1 MSVIPLSRRKLLQQ
15 SFLLSAAL
23 AGGKAFASNNGPAL
37 PQARLPA
44 NELAANE
51 AYWQS
56 VSAFYK
62 KADGIVNL
70 EHGYWGKM
78 ALPVE
83 QSYIDLTKMVNHQL
97 SYYARKDWYDD
108 AQASVKAVADSLA
121 VPADEIALTRNATE
135 AMHNLLFQYK
145 DIKPGDSLMWADIDY
160 PAFKRTMAAVAE
172 QRGATG
178 IELTLPAQASKQ
190 QLLNAYQDKIR
201 STPNL
206 KLMILTH
213 ASNQHGL
220 ILPVAEIAAF
230 AKQHGVDVICDCA
243 QSWGLIDFTLPQLNV
258 DWAVFN
264 LHKWI
269 GSPVGVG
276 ALYMRKGTLD
286 KVAPY
291 PGESDP
297 DNTMVHKRVHIATS
311 NFAAFLAVP
320 DAIRFHN
327 KVGPA
332 GKMARLKYLRERW
345 VTAARQ
351 MSHIEVLGATDDAS
365 ASGMGAFRLAGQSS
379 REQINQLQL
388 RLENEF
394 GVFTVGRHDLASG
407 SCIRVTPQVFTTL
420 AEVDALVAALSKL
433 A

>member
-1 MSVIPLSRRKLLQQ
+1 MLSGSL
-15 SFLLSAAL
+15 AATR
-23 AGGKAFASNNGPAL
+23 AFADGWPAL
-37 PQARLPA
+37 PQSDLSAV
-44 NELAANE
+44 ELAKDE
-51 AYWQS
+51 AYWRL

-62 KADGIVNL
+62 KTDGIVNL

-83 QSYIDLTKMVNHQL
+83 QSYIELTKMVNHQL
-97 SYYARKDWYDD
+97 SYYARKDWYGDSKD
-108 AQASVKAVADSLA
+108 SVSAVAESLA
-121 VPADEIALTRNATE
+121 VPPEEIALTRNATE

-145 DIKPGDSLMWADIDY
+145 GIKPGDTLMWADIDY
-160 PAFKRTMAAVAE
+160 PAFQRTMAALAE

-178 IELTLPAQASKQ
+178 VEITLPAQASKQ
-190 QLLNAYQDKIR
+190 QLLEVYQDKIR
-201 STPNL
+201 STANL

-243 QSWGLIDFTLPQLNV
+243 QSWGLIDFTLPELNV

-291 PGESDP
+291 PGETDP
-297 DNTMVHKRVHIATS
+297 DNTLVHKRVHMATS

-320 DAIRFHN
+320 DAIRFHH

-332 GKMARLKYLRERW
+332 AKMARLKYLRERW
-345 VTAARQ
+345 VSKARN
-351 MSHIEVLGATDDAS
+351 MPHIEVLGATDDAS
-365 ASGMGAFRLAGQSS
+365 ASGMGAFRLAGQTS
-379 REQINQLQL
+379 REQINQLQK

-394 GVFTVGRHDLASG
+394 GVFTVGRYDLSSG

-420 AEVDALVAALSKL
+420 QEIDALVDALASL

>member
-1 MSVIPLSRRKLLQQ
+1 MPAPLLSRRKLLQHSLLLSGSLVATKALADSWPSLPQ
-15 SFLLSAAL
+15 SNLSAAEL
-23 AGGKAFASNNGPAL
+23 AGD
-37 PQARLPA
+37 
-44 NELAANE
+44 E
-51 AYWQS
+51 AYWRS

-62 KADGIVNL
+62 KTDGIVNL

-83 QSYIDLTKMVNHQL
+83 QSYIELTKMVNHQL

-108 AQASVKAVADSLA
+108 AKASARVVAESLA
-121 VPADEIALTRNATE
+121 VSAEEIALTRNATE

-145 DIKPGDSLMWADIDY
+145 GIKPGDRLMWADIDY
-160 PAFKRTMAAVAE
+160 PAFQRTMAALAE
-172 QRGATG
+172 QRGAAG
-178 IELTLPAQASKQ
+178 VEISLPAQANKQ
-190 QLLNAYQDKIR
+190 QLLEVYQEKIR

-230 AKQHGVDVICDCA
+230 AKLHGVDVICDCA
-243 QSWGLIDFTLPQLNV
+243 QSWGLIDFTLPELKV

-297 DNTMVHKRVHIATS
+297 DNTLVHKRVHMATS

-320 DAIRFHN
+320 DAVRFHN
-327 KVGPA
+327 RVGPA
-332 GKMARLKYLRERW
+332 AKMARLKYLRERW
-345 VTAARQ
+345 VSKARN
-351 MSHIEVLGATDDAS
+351 MPHIEVLGATDDAS
-365 ASGMGAFRLAGQSS
+365 ASGMGGFRLAGQTS
-379 REQINQLQL
+379 REQINQLQK

-394 GVFTVGRHDLASG
+394 GVFTVGRHDLSSG

-420 AEVDALVAALSKL
+420 QEIDALVDALASL

>member
-1 MSVIPLSRRKLLQQ
+1 MSSPLISRRKLLQH
-15 SFLLSAAL
+15 SLLLSGSLAATHAL
-23 AGGKAFASNNGPAL
+23 ADSWPAL
-37 PQARLPA
+37 PQSDLSGA
-44 NELAANE
+44 ELAGDE
-51 AYWQS
+51 AYWRS

-62 KADGIVNL
+62 KTDGIVNL

-83 QSYIDLTKMVNHQL
+83 QSYIELTKMVNHQL
-97 SYYARKDWYDD
+97 SYYARKDWYGD
-108 AQASVKAVADSLA
+108 AKASVSAVAEALA
-121 VPADEIALTRNATE
+121 VPTEEIALTRNATE

-145 DIKPGDSLMWADIDY
+145 GIQPGDRLMWADIDY
-160 PAFKRTMAAVAE
+160 PAFQHTMAALAE

-178 IELTLPAQASKQ
+178 VEITLPAQASKQ
-190 QLLNAYQDKIR
+190 QLLEVYQDKIR
-201 STPNL
+201 STANL

-243 QSWGLIDFTLPQLNV
+243 QSWGLIDFTLPELNV

-291 PGESDP
+291 PGETDP
-297 DNTMVHKRVHIATS
+297 DNTLVHKRVHMATS

-320 DAIRFHN
+320 DAVRFHN
-327 KVGPA
+327 RVGPA
-332 GKMARLKYLRERW
+332 AKMARLKYLRERW
-345 VTAARQ
+345 VSKARN
-351 MSHIEVLGATDDAS
+351 MPHIEVLGATDDAS
-365 ASGMGAFRLAGQSS
+365 ASGMGAFRLAGQTS
-379 REQINQLQL
+379 REQINQLQK

-394 GVFTVGRHDLASG
+394 GVFTVGRYDLSSG

-420 AEVDALVAALSKL
+420 QEIDALVDALASL

>member
-1 MSVIPLSRRKLLQQ
+1 MSAPLLSRRKLLQH
-15 SFLLSAAL
+15 SLLLSGSLAATR
-23 AGGKAFASNNGPAL
+23 AFADGWPAL
-37 PQARLPA
+37 PQSDLSAV
-44 NELAANE
+44 ELAADE
-51 AYWQS
+51 AYWRS

-62 KADGIVNL
+62 KTDGIVNL

-83 QSYIDLTKMVNHQL
+83 QSYIELTKMVNHQL
-97 SYYARKDWYDD
+97 SFYARKDWYGDSKD
-108 AQASVKAVADSLA
+108 SVNAVAESLA
-121 VPADEIALTRNATE
+121 VPPEEIALTRNATE

-145 DIKPGDSLMWADIDY
+145 GIKPGDTLMWADIDY
-160 PAFKRTMAAVAE
+160 PAFQRTMAALAE

-178 IELTLPAQASKQ
+178 VEITLPAQASKQ
-190 QLLNAYQDKIR
+190 QLLEVYQDKIR
-201 STPNL
+201 STANL

-243 QSWGLIDFTLPQLNV
+243 QSWGLIDFTLPELNV

-291 PGESDP
+291 PGETDP
-297 DNTMVHKRVHIATS
+297 DNTLVHKRVHMATS

-327 KVGPA
+327 RVGPA
-332 GKMARLKYLRERW
+332 AKMARLKYLRERW
-345 VTAARQ
+345 VSKARN
-351 MSHIEVLGATDDAS
+351 MPHIEVLGATDDAS
-365 ASGMGAFRLAGQSS
+365 ASGMGGFRLAGQTS
-379 REQINQLQL
+379 REQVNQLQK
-388 RLENEF
+388 RLENVF

-420 AEVDALVAALSKL
+420 KDIDALVDALASL

>member
-1 MSVIPLSRRKLLQQ
+1 M
-15 SFLLSAAL
+15 
-23 AGGKAFASNNGPAL
+23 
-37 PQARLPA
+37 
-44 NELAANE
+44 
-51 AYWQS
+51 
-56 VSAFYK
+56 
-62 KADGIVNL
+62 
-70 EHGYWGKM
+70 
-78 ALPVE
+78 
-83 QSYIDLTKMVNHQL
+83 
-97 SYYARKDWYDD
+97 
-108 AQASVKAVADSLA
+108 
-121 VPADEIALTRNATE
+121 
-135 AMHNLLFQYK
+135 
-145 DIKPGDSLMWADIDY
+145 
-160 PAFKRTMAAVAE
+160 KR
-172 QRGATG
+172 
-178 IELTLPAQASKQ
+178 
-190 QLLNAYQDKIR
+190 
-201 STPNL
+201 NL

-243 QSWGLIDFTLPQLNV
+243 QSWGLIDFTLPELHV

-276 ALYMRKGTLD
+276 ALYMRKGTLH

-291 PGESDP
+291 PGETDP
-297 DNTMVHKRVHIATS
+297 DNTLVHKRVHMATS

-332 GKMARLKYLRERW
+332 AKMARLKYLRERW
-345 VTAARQ
+345 VSKARH
-351 MSHIEVLGATDDAS
+351 MPHIEVLGATDDAS
-365 ASGMGAFRLAGQSS
+365 ASGMGGFRLAGQTS
-379 REQINQLQL
+379 REQINQLQK

-394 GVFTVGRHDLASG
+394 GVFTVGRYDLSSG

-420 AEVDALVAALSKL
+420 QEIDALVDALASL

>member
-1 MSVIPLSRRKLLQQ
+1 MSVNLLSRRKLLQQ
-15 SFLLSAAL
+15 SLIISGVL
-23 AGGKAFASNNGPAL
+23 AGGKVLASDWPVL
-37 PQARLPA
+37 PQTGLSAA
-44 NELAANE
+44 ELAANE

-56 VSAFYK
+56 VSTFYK
-62 KADGIVNL
+62 KVDGIVNL

-78 ALPVE
+78 SLPVE
-83 QSYIDLTKMVNHQL
+83 RAYIDLTKMVNHQL
-97 SYYARKDWYDD
+97 SYYARKDWYADFK
-108 AQASVKAVADSLA
+108 ASVSAVAESLA
-121 VPADEIALTRNATE
+121 VSADEIALTRNATE

-145 DIKPGDSLMWADIDY
+145 GIKPGDSLMWADIDY
-160 PAFKRTMAAVAE
+160 PAFQRTMAAVAQ
-172 QRGATG
+172 QRRAEG
-178 IELTLPAQASKQ
+178 IQITLPAQASKQ
-190 QLLNAYQDKIR
+190 QLLEVYQDKIR

-220 ILPVAEIAAF
+220 ILPVAEIATY
-230 AKQHGVDVICDCA
+230 AKQYGVDVICDCA
-243 QSWGLIDFTLPQLNV
+243 QSWGLIDFTLPALNV

-297 DNTMVHKRVHIATS
+297 DNTLVNKRVHIATS

-327 KVGPA
+327 QVGPA
-332 GKMARLKYLRERW
+332 AKMARLKYLRERW
-345 VTAARQ
+345 VTPARQ
-351 MSHIEVLGATDDAS
+351 MPHIEVLGATDDAS

-379 REQINQLQL
+379 REQVNQLQQ

-394 GVFTVGRHDLASG
+394 GVFTVGRHELASG

-420 AEVDALVAALSKL
+420 QEIDALVAALSKL

>member
-1 MSVIPLSRRKLLQQ
+1 MSAPLLSRRKLFQRSL
-15 SFLLSAAL
+15 LLSGSLAATRVFADSWPTLPQSDLSGAEL
-23 AGGKAFASNNGPAL
+23 AGD
-37 PQARLPA
+37 
-44 NELAANE
+44 E
-51 AYWQS
+51 AYWRS

-62 KADGIVNL
+62 KTDGIVNL

-83 QSYIDLTKMVNHQL
+83 QSYIELTKMVNHQL
-97 SYYARKDWYDD
+97 SYYARKDWYGD
-108 AQASVKAVADSLA
+108 AKASVSAVAEALA
-121 VPADEIALTRNATE
+121 VPTEEIALTRNATE

-145 DIKPGDSLMWADIDY
+145 GIKPGDSLMWADIDY
-160 PAFKRTMAAVAE
+160 PAFQRTMAALAE

-178 IELTLPAQASKQ
+178 VEIALPAQASQQ
-190 QLLNAYQDKIR
+190 QLLEVYQEKIR
-201 STPNL
+201 STANL

-243 QSWGLIDFTLPQLNV
+243 QSWGLIDFTLPELNV

-276 ALYMRKGTLD
+276 ALYMRMGTLD

-291 PGESDP
+291 PGETDP
-297 DNTMVHKRVHIATS
+297 DNTRVHKRVHMATS

-327 KVGPA
+327 KVGA
-332 GKMARLKYLRERW
+332 AAKMARLKYLRERW
-345 VTAARQ
+345 VSKARN
-351 MSHIEVLGATDDAS
+351 MPHIEVLGATDDAS
-365 ASGMGAFRLAGQSS
+365 ASGMGGFRLAGQTS
-379 REQINQLQL
+379 REQVNQLQK
-388 RLENEF
+388 RLETEF

-420 AEVDALVAALSKL
+420 QEIDALVEALASL
-433 A
+433 V

>member
-1 MSVIPLSRRKLLQQ
+1 MLSGSL
-15 SFLLSAAL
+15 AATR
-23 AGGKAFASNNGPAL
+23 AFADGWPAL
-37 PQARLPA
+37 PQSDLSAV
-44 NELAANE
+44 ELAKDE
-51 AYWQS
+51 AYWRL

-62 KADGIVNL
+62 KTDGIVNL

-83 QSYIDLTKMVNHQL
+83 QSYIELTKMVNHQL
-97 SYYARKDWYDD
+97 SFYARKDWYGDSKD
-108 AQASVKAVADSLA
+108 SVSAVAESLA
-121 VPADEIALTRNATE
+121 VPPEEIALTRNATE

-145 DIKPGDSLMWADIDY
+145 GIKPGDTLMWADIDY
-160 PAFKRTMAAVAE
+160 PAFQRTMAALAE

-178 IELTLPAQASKQ
+178 VEITLPAQASKQ
-190 QLLNAYQDKIR
+190 QLLEVYQDKIR
-201 STPNL
+201 STANL

-243 QSWGLIDFTLPQLNV
+243 QSWGLIDFTLPELNV

-291 PGESDP
+291 PGETDP
-297 DNTMVHKRVHIATS
+297 DNTLVHKRVHMATS

-320 DAIRFHN
+320 DAIRFHH

-332 GKMARLKYLRERW
+332 AKMARLKYLRERW
-345 VTAARQ
+345 VSKARN
-351 MSHIEVLGATDDAS
+351 MPHIEVLGATDDAS
-365 ASGMGAFRLAGQSS
+365 ASGMGAFRLAGQTS
-379 REQINQLQL
+379 REQINQLQK

-394 GVFTVGRHDLASG
+394 GVFTVGRYDLSSG

-420 AEVDALVAALSKL
+420 QEIDALVDALASL

>member
-1 MSVIPLSRRKLLQQ
+1 MSAQLISRRQLLQQ
-15 SFLLSAAL
+15 SLFLSGSLLSAQAL
-23 AGGKAFASNNGPAL
+23 ATQWPAL
-37 PQARLPA
+37 PDSSMSAADLARS
-44 NELAANE
+44 E

-56 VSAFYK
+56 ISAFYK
-62 KADGIVNL
+62 KAGGIVNL

-78 ALPVE
+78 SLPVE
-83 QSYIDLTKMVNHQL
+83 QSYITLTEMVNQQL
-97 SYYARKDWYDD
+97 SYYARKDWYRD
-108 AQASVKAVADSLA
+108 AQGAVDAIAKSLA
-121 VPADEIALTRNATE
+121 VPAEEIALTRNATE

-145 DIKPGDSLMWADIDY
+145 GIQPGDTLLWADIDY
-160 PAFKRTMAAVAE
+160 PAFQRTMAAVAE
-172 QRGATG
+172 QRGAKG
-178 IELTLPAQASKQ
+178 VEMTLPAQANKQ
-190 QLLNAYQDKIR
+190 QLLDVYKDKIR
-201 STPNL
+201 TTANL
-206 KLMILTH
+206 KLMLLTH

-230 AKQHGVDVICDCA
+230 ARQHGVDVICDCA
-243 QSWGLIDFTLPQLNV
+243 QSWGLIDFTLPELNV

-276 ALYMRKGTLD
+276 ALYMRKGTLN

-297 DNTMVHKRVHIATS
+297 DNVLVHKRVHMATS

-320 DAIRFHN
+320 DAIQFHN

-332 GKMARLKYLRERW
+332 AKMARLKYLREHW
-345 VTAARQ
+345 VSQARK
-351 MSHIEVLGATDDAS
+351 MSHIEVLGATDNAS
-365 ASGMGAFRLAGQSS
+365 ASGMGAFRIAGQTS
-379 REQINQLQL
+379 REQINALQQ
-388 RLENEF
+388 RLEKEF

-420 AEVDALVAALSKL
+420 KEIDMLVAALAKL

>member
-1 MSVIPLSRRKLLQQ
+1 MLSGSL
-15 SFLLSAAL
+15 AATR
-23 AGGKAFASNNGPAL
+23 AFADGWPAL
-37 PQARLPA
+37 PQSDLSAV
-44 NELAANE
+44 ELAKDE
-51 AYWQS
+51 AYWRL

-62 KADGIVNL
+62 KTDGIVNL

-83 QSYIDLTKMVNHQL
+83 QSYIELTKMVNHQL
-97 SYYARKDWYDD
+97 SYYARKDWYGDSKD
-108 AQASVKAVADSLA
+108 SVSAVAESLA
-121 VPADEIALTRNATE
+121 VPPEEIALTRNATE

-145 DIKPGDSLMWADIDY
+145 GIKPGDSLMWADIDY
-160 PAFKRTMAAVAE
+160 PAFQRTMAALAE

-178 IELTLPAQASKQ
+178 VEITLPAQASKQ
-190 QLLNAYQDKIR
+190 QLLEVYQDKIR
-201 STPNL
+201 STANL

-243 QSWGLIDFTLPQLNV
+243 QSWGLIDFTLPELNV

-291 PGESDP
+291 PGETDP
-297 DNTMVHKRVHIATS
+297 DNTLVHKRVHMATS

-320 DAIRFHN
+320 DAIRFHH

-332 GKMARLKYLRERW
+332 AKMARLKYLRERW
-345 VTAARQ
+345 VSKARN
-351 MSHIEVLGATDDAS
+351 MPHIEVLGATDDAS
-365 ASGMGAFRLAGQSS
+365 ASGMGAFRLAGQTS
-379 REQINQLQL
+379 REQINQLQK

-394 GVFTVGRHDLASG
+394 GVFTVGRYDLSSG

-420 AEVDALVAALSKL
+420 QEIDALVDALASL

>member
-1 MSVIPLSRRKLLQQ
+1 MSAPLLSRRKLLQH
-15 SFLLSAAL
+15 SLLLSGSLAATR
-23 AGGKAFASNNGPAL
+23 AFADGWPAL
-37 PQARLPA
+37 PQSDLSAV
-44 NELAANE
+44 ELAKDE
-51 AYWQS
+51 AYWRL

-62 KADGIVNL
+62 KTDGIVNL

-83 QSYIDLTKMVNHQL
+83 QSYIELTKMVNHQL
-97 SYYARKDWYDD
+97 SYYARKDWYGDSKD
-108 AQASVKAVADSLA
+108 SVSAVAESLA
-121 VPADEIALTRNATE
+121 VPPEEIALTRNATE

-145 DIKPGDSLMWADIDY
+145 GIKPGDTLMWADIDY
-160 PAFKRTMAAVAE
+160 PAFQRTMAALAE

-178 IELTLPAQASKQ
+178 VEITLPAQASKQ
-190 QLLNAYQDKIR
+190 QLLEVYQDKIR
-201 STPNL
+201 STANL

-243 QSWGLIDFTLPQLNV
+243 QSWGLIDFTLPELNV

-291 PGESDP
+291 PGETDP
-297 DNTMVHKRVHIATS
+297 DNTLVHKRVHMATS

-320 DAIRFHN
+320 DAIRFHH

-332 GKMARLKYLRERW
+332 AKMARLKYLRERW
-345 VTAARQ
+345 VSKARN
-351 MSHIEVLGATDDAS
+351 MPLIEVLGATDDAS
-365 ASGMGAFRLAGQSS
+365 ASGMGGFRLAGQTS
-379 REQINQLQL
+379 REQVNQLQK
-388 RLENEF
+388 RLETEF

-420 AEVDALVAALSKL
+420 KEIDALVDALASL

>member
-1 MSVIPLSRRKLLQQ
+1 MSSPLISRRKLLQH
-15 SFLLSAAL
+15 SLLLSGSLAATHAL
-23 AGGKAFASNNGPAL
+23 ADSWPAL
-37 PQARLPA
+37 PQSDLSGA
-44 NELAANE
+44 ELAGDE
-51 AYWQS
+51 AYWRS

-62 KADGIVNL
+62 KTDGIVNL

-83 QSYIDLTKMVNHQL
+83 QSYIELTKMVNHQL
-97 SYYARKDWYDD
+97 SYYARKDWYGD
-108 AQASVKAVADSLA
+108 AKASVSAVAEALA
-121 VPADEIALTRNATE
+121 VPTEEIALTRNATE

-145 DIKPGDSLMWADIDY
+145 GIQPGDRLMWADIDY
-160 PAFKRTMAAVAE
+160 PAFQHTMAALAE

-178 IELTLPAQASKQ
+178 VEITLPAQASKQ
-190 QLLNAYQDKIR
+190 QLLEVYQDKIR
-201 STPNL
+201 STANL

-243 QSWGLIDFTLPQLNV
+243 QSWGLIDFTLPELNV

-291 PGESDP
+291 PGETDP
-297 DNTMVHKRVHIATS
+297 DNTLVHKRVHMATS

-320 DAIRFHN
+320 DAIRFHH

-332 GKMARLKYLRERW
+332 AKMARLKYLRERW
-345 VTAARQ
+345 VSKARN
-351 MSHIEVLGATDDAS
+351 MPHIEVLGATDDAS
-365 ASGMGAFRLAGQSS
+365 ASGMGAFRLAGQTS
-379 REQINQLQL
+379 REQINQLQK

-394 GVFTVGRHDLASG
+394 GVFTVGRYDLSSG

-420 AEVDALVAALSKL
+420 QEIDALVDALASL

>member
-1 MSVIPLSRRKLLQQ
+1 MSAPDISRRKLLQQ
-15 SFLLSAAL
+15 SLLLSGSLVSAQAL
-23 AGGKAFASNNGPAL
+23 ANQWPAFPSSSLTAA
-37 PQARLPA
+37 
-44 NELAANE
+44 ELAGDE
-51 AYWQS
+51 AYWRS

-62 KADGIVNL
+62 KAGGIVNL

-83 QSYIDLTKMVNHQL
+83 QSYIELTKMVNHQL
-97 SYYARKDWYDD
+97 SFYARKDWYAD
-108 AQASVKAVADSLA
+108 AKASVAAIADALEVSA
-121 VPADEIALTRNATE
+121 AEMALTRNATE

-145 DIKPGDSLMWADIDY
+145 GIKPGDRLMWADIDY
-160 PAFKRTMAAVAE
+160 PAFQRTMAALAE

-178 IELTLPAQASKQ
+178 VEITLPAQASKQ
-190 QLLNAYQDKIR
+190 QLLEVYQERIR
-201 STPNL
+201 STANL

-230 AKQHGVDVICDCA
+230 AKLHGVDVICDCA
-243 QSWGLIDFTLPQLNV
+243 QSWGLIDFTLPELNV

-276 ALYMRKGTLD
+276 ALYMRKGTLE

-297 DNTMVHKRVHIATS
+297 DNTLVHKRVHMATS

-332 GKMARLKYLRERW
+332 AKMARLKYLRERW
-345 VTAARQ
+345 VSKARN
-351 MSHIEVLGATDDAS
+351 MPHIEVLGATDDAS
-365 ASGMGAFRLAGQSS
+365 ASGMGAFRLAGQTR
-379 REQINQLQL
+379 REQITQLQQ

-394 GVFTVGRHDLASG
+394 GVFTVGRHDLSSG

-420 AEVDALVAALSKL
+420 QEIDALVDALASL

>member
-1 MSVIPLSRRKLLQQ
+1 MSAPLLSRRKLLQH
-15 SFLLSAAL
+15 SLLLSGSLAATR
-23 AGGKAFASNNGPAL
+23 AFADGWPAL
-37 PQARLPA
+37 PQSDLSAV
-44 NELAANE
+44 ELAADE
-51 AYWQS
+51 AYWRS

-62 KADGIVNL
+62 KTDGIVNL

-83 QSYIDLTKMVNHQL
+83 QSYIELTKMVNHQL
-97 SYYARKDWYDD
+97 SFYARKDWYGDSKD
-108 AQASVKAVADSLA
+108 SVNAVAESLA
-121 VPADEIALTRNATE
+121 VPPEEIALTRNATE

-145 DIKPGDSLMWADIDY
+145 GIKPGDTLMWADIDY
-160 PAFKRTMAAVAE
+160 PAFQRTMAALAE

-178 IELTLPAQASKQ
+178 VEITLPAQASKQ
-190 QLLNAYQDKIR
+190 QLLEVYQDKIR
-201 STPNL
+201 STANL

-243 QSWGLIDFTLPQLNV
+243 QSWGLIDFTLPELNV

-291 PGESDP
+291 PGETDP
-297 DNTMVHKRVHIATS
+297 DNTLVHKRVHMATS

-320 DAIRFHN
+320 DAIRFHH

-332 GKMARLKYLRERW
+332 AKMARLKYLRERW
-345 VTAARQ
+345 VSKARN
-351 MSHIEVLGATDDAS
+351 MPLIEVLGATDDAS
-365 ASGMGAFRLAGQSS
+365 ASGMGGFRLAGQTS
-379 REQINQLQL
+379 REQVNQLQK
-388 RLENEF
+388 RLETEF

-420 AEVDALVAALSKL
+420 KEIDALVDALASL

>member
-1 MSVIPLSRRKLLQQ
+1 
-15 SFLLSAAL
+15 
-23 AGGKAFASNNGPAL
+23 
-37 PQARLPA
+37 
-44 NELAANE
+44 
-51 AYWQS
+51 
-56 VSAFYK
+56 
-62 KADGIVNL
+62 
-70 EHGYWGKM
+70 
-78 ALPVE
+78 
-83 QSYIDLTKMVNHQL
+83 
-97 SYYARKDWYDD
+97 
-108 AQASVKAVADSLA
+108 
-121 VPADEIALTRNATE
+121 NATE

-145 DIKPGDSLMWADIDY
+145 GIKPGDTLMWADIDY
-160 PAFKRTMAAVAE
+160 PAFQRTMAALAE

-178 IELTLPAQASKQ
+178 VEITLPAQASKQ
-190 QLLNAYQDKIR
+190 QLLEVYQDKIR
-201 STPNL
+201 STANL

-243 QSWGLIDFTLPQLNV
+243 QSWGLIDFTLPELNV

-291 PGESDP
+291 PGETDP
-297 DNTMVHKRVHIATS
+297 DNTLVHKRVHMATS

-320 DAIRFHN
+320 DAIRFHH

-332 GKMARLKYLRERW
+332 AKMARLKYLRERW
-345 VTAARQ
+345 VSKARN
-351 MSHIEVLGATDDAS
+351 MPHIEVLGATDDAS
-365 ASGMGAFRLAGQSS
+365 ASGMGAFRLAGQTS
-379 REQINQLQL
+379 REQINQLQK

-394 GVFTVGRHDLASG
+394 GVFTVGRYDLSSG

-420 AEVDALVAALSKL
+420 QEIDALVDALASL

>member
-1 MSVIPLSRRKLLQQ
+1 MSAPLLSRRKLLQH
-15 SFLLSAAL
+15 SLLLSGSLAATR
-23 AGGKAFASNNGPAL
+23 AFADGWPAL
-37 PQARLPA
+37 PQSDLSAV
-44 NELAANE
+44 ELAADE
-51 AYWQS
+51 AYWRS

-62 KADGIVNL
+62 KTDGIVNL

-83 QSYIDLTKMVNHQL
+83 QSYIELTKMVNHQL
-97 SYYARKDWYDD
+97 SFYARKDWYGDSKD
-108 AQASVKAVADSLA
+108 SVNAVAESLA
-121 VPADEIALTRNATE
+121 VPPEEIALTRNATE

-145 DIKPGDSLMWADIDY
+145 GIKPGDTLMWADIDY
-160 PAFKRTMAAVAE
+160 PAFQRTMAALAD

-178 IELTLPAQASKQ
+178 VEITLPAQASKQ
-190 QLLNAYQDKIR
+190 QLLEVYKEKIR
-201 STPNL
+201 STANL

-243 QSWGLIDFTLPQLNV
+243 QSWGLIDFTLPELNV

-291 PGESDP
+291 PGETDP
-297 DNTMVHKRVHIATS
+297 DNTLVHKRVHMATS

-320 DAIRFHN
+320 DAIRFHH

-332 GKMARLKYLRERW
+332 AKMARLKYLRERW
-345 VTAARQ
+345 VSKARN
-351 MSHIEVLGATDDAS
+351 MPHIEVLGATDDAS
-365 ASGMGAFRLAGQSS
+365 ASGMGGFRLAGQTS
-379 REQINQLQL
+379 REQVNQLQK
-388 RLENEF
+388 RLENVF

-420 AEVDALVAALSKL
+420 KDIDALVDALASL

>member
-1 MSVIPLSRRKLLQQ
+1 MSVENKSRRRLLHQ
-15 SFLLSAAL
+15 SLVLSGSAFAAGAL
-23 AGGKAFASNNGPAL
+23 ANSLDAFGGSTKSAS
-37 PQARLPA
+37 Q
-44 NELAANE
+44 LATDE

-56 VSAFYK
+56 VSQFYK
-62 KADGIVNL
+62 KADGIINL

-83 QSYIDLTKMVNHQL
+83 QSYIETTKMINQQL
-97 SYYARKDWYDD
+97 SFYARKDWY
-108 AQASVKAVADSLA
+108 AGAKASVAAIADALS
-121 VPADEIALTRNATE
+121 VTPQEIALTRNATE

-145 DIKPGDSLMWADIDY
+145 GITPEHSVLWADIDY
-160 PAFKRTMAAVAE
+160 PAFKRTMAALAE
-172 QRGATG
+172 QRGAQG
-178 IELTLPAQASKQ
+178 IELTLPAQANKQ
-190 QLLNAYQDKIR
+190 QLLDAYKKAITN
-201 STPNL
+201 TPNL

-230 AKQHGVDVICDCA
+230 AKQQNVDVICDCA
-243 QSWGLIDFTLPQLNV
+243 QSWGLIDFTLPELNV

-276 ALYMRKGTLD
+276 ALYMRKGTLN

-291 PGESDP
+291 PGETDP
-297 DNTMVHKRVHIATS
+297 DNTLVYKRVHMATS

-320 DAIRFHN
+320 DAISFHN

-332 GKMARLKYLRERW
+332 AKMARLKYLRDRW
-345 VTAARQ
+345 VTPARN
-351 MSHIEVLGATDDAS
+351 MPHIEVLGATDDVS
-365 ASGMGAFRLAGQSS
+365 ASGMGAFRIKGQTS
-379 REQINQLQL
+379 RAQITQLQQ

-394 GVFTVGRHDLASG
+394 GVFTVGRHDLSSG
-407 SCIRVTPQVFTTL
+407 SCIRVTPQVFSNL
-420 AEVDALVAALSKL
+420 KEIDALVTALTQL

>member
-1 MSVIPLSRRKLLQQ
+1 MSSPLISRRKLLQH
-15 SFLLSAAL
+15 SLLLSGSLAATHAL
-23 AGGKAFASNNGPAL
+23 ADSWPAL
-37 PQARLPA
+37 PQSDLSGA
-44 NELAANE
+44 ELAGDE
-51 AYWQS
+51 AYWRS

-62 KADGIVNL
+62 KTDGIVNL

-83 QSYIDLTKMVNHQL
+83 QSYIELTKMVNHQL
-97 SYYARKDWYDD
+97 SYYARKDWYGD
-108 AQASVKAVADSLA
+108 AKASVSAVAEALA
-121 VPADEIALTRNATE
+121 VPTEEIALTRNATE

-145 DIKPGDSLMWADIDY
+145 GIQPGDRLMWADIDY
-160 PAFKRTMAAVAE
+160 PAFQHTMAALAE

-178 IELTLPAQASKQ
+178 VEITLPAQASKQ
-190 QLLNAYQDKIR
+190 QLLEVYQDKIR
-201 STPNL
+201 STANL

-220 ILPVAEIAAF
+220 ILPVAEIVAF

-243 QSWGLIDFTLPQLNV
+243 QSWGLIDFTLPELNV

-291 PGESDP
+291 PGETDP
-297 DNTMVHKRVHIATS
+297 DNTLVHKRVHMATS

-332 GKMARLKYLRERW
+332 AKMARLKYLRERW
-345 VTAARQ
+345 VSKARI
-351 MSHIEVLGATDDAS
+351 MEHIEVLGATDDAS
-365 ASGMGAFRLAGQSS
+365 ASGMGSFRLAGQAS
-379 REQINQLQL
+379 REQINQLQK
-388 RLENEF
+388 RLETEF

-420 AEVDALVAALSKL
+420 KEIDALVDALVNL